1 LLNLGQVIEDHHDIV
16 ANKLQ
21 ANKQQWATTF
31 IIIIIIIMSRRSS
44 YQNFHSIQISET
56 LKQHFT

>member
-1 LLNLGQVIEDHHDIV
+1 VIEDHHDVV

-31 IIIIIIIMSRRSS
+31 IIIIIIMSRRSL